1 MASLK
6 QKATGKKSSKGL
18 EQAVEPSV
26 AMPVKGSDPLA
37 PQPGA
42 APMFDAPPP
51 LLPPAY
57 SYIKLF
63 ATIPGLRKK
72 AGMGPM

>member
-1 MASLK
+1 MATLK
-6 QKATGKKSSKGL
+6 QKAIGKSKSK
-18 EQAVEPSV
+18 
-26 AMPVKGSDPLA
+26 LA
-37 PQPGA
+37 PPQADMTAPANNSESLASQPGA

-72 AGMGPM
+72 AGMGPI